1 MQQTYLQIDRAIAAL
16 PLQWRG
22 PGGAVAVVRDGET
35 IVRHAWGYA
44 DLDRRI
50 AMSPQSLMPICSVT
64 KQFTCG
70 LMLDL
75 FADPSVLDADV
86 AAWLPLME
94 GPRPTALQLAHNQ
107 SGLRDYWALTVLHG
121 AMAEGV
127 FTAKDARELIGRTR
141 STHFTPG
148 HSYSYSNGNFH
159 MLGEILAERAGR
171 DLGELLSERILAPA
185 GMESARLAPDTA
197 QRPGDVMGYEGNAAT
212 GFFPAVNR
220 IWWAG
225 DAGMVASLDDLIAWE
240 KFIDRTRGEKDGL
253 YARLSQP
260 QTFADGN
267 PASYGFGLAHAEH
280 NGVHTIGH
288 GGALRGWRC
297 HRVHV
302 PSERLSVVVM
312 FNHEANARAAAF
324 SVLDA
329 VRGSATA
336 PAELHQP
343 HQTFKGHFL
352 CPETGLSVTLTPL
365 QGSCLHLRYGTGAEI
380 LNLLD
385 EKTATGD
392 HTLLS
397 TSDEGLRMDRRQENF
412 SSLLQPL
419 EALPDDSL
427 VSADD
432 IAGRY
437 SAVELQS
444 GLDIT
449 ISGGQPFGAFSGFL
463 GQGPVQPLFAIAP
476 DVWLMPVRRSMDAP
490 APGDFTLLVRR
501 DATGRV
507 SGIEVGCWLAR
518 HNVFERVDA

>member
-1 MQQTYLQIDRAIAAL
+1 MPQTFSQIDRAVAAL
-16 PLQWRG
+16 PVQWRG
-22 PGGAVAVVRDGET
+22 PGGAVAVIRNGET

-50 AMSPQSLMPICSVT
+50 PMSPQSLMPICSVT

-75 FADPSVLDADV
+75 FPDPSVLDGDLT
-86 AAWLPLME
+86 AWLPLME

-141 STHFTPG
+141 STHFAPG

-159 MLGEILAERAGR
+159 MLGEILAGRAGR
-171 DLGELLSERILAPA
+171 DLGDLLSERILVPA

-197 QRPGDVMGYEGNAAT
+197 QRPGDVMGYEGNATT
-212 GFFPAVNR
+212 GFFPAINR

-240 KFIDRTRGEKDGL
+240 KFIDRTRDEAGGL

-267 PASYGFGLAHAEH
+267 PAYYGFGLAHAEH
-280 NGVHTIGH
+280 HGVHTIGH

-324 SVLDA
+324 AVLDA
-329 VRGSATA
+329 ARGSASV
-336 PAELHQP
+336 PGEP
-343 HQTFKGHFL
+343 HLPDQAFKGHFL
-352 CPETGLSVTLTPL
+352 CRETGLSVTLTPL
-365 QGSCLHLRYGTGAEI
+365 PGSSLHLRYGTGAEI

-385 EKTATGD
+385 EKTAGGD
-392 HTLLS
+392 HTLLL
-397 TSDEGLRMDRRQENF
+397 TGGEGLRMERPQENF

-419 EALPDDSL
+419 ETLPDESL
-427 VSADD
+427 VSPDD

-437 SAVELQS
+437 IAPELQS
-444 GLDIT
+444 ELEIT
-449 ISGGQPFGAFSGFL
+449 VSGGQPFAAFSGFL
-463 GQGPVQPLFAIAP
+463 GKGAVQPLFPVSP

-501 DATGRV
+501 NAAGRV
-507 SGIEVGCWLAR
+507 SGIEAGCWLAR
-518 HNVFERVDA
+518 HNVFERV